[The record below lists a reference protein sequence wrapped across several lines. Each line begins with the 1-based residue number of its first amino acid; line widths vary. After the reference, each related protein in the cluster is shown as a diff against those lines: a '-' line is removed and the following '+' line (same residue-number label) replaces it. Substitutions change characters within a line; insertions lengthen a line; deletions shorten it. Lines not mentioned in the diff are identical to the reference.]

1 MFVGR
6 LRQACSRGTKTRR
19 WPFVSCCC
27 YLPGRMA
34 KLHSGKGDHLDRT
47 KENTRQ
53 QILTEAVVESIC
65 DLSPTV
71 KSLSLRV
78 NNEEFSFKA
87 GQWVDFFIPELDG
100 QFTGFSMTS
109 APGQLEH
116 DGILDLAV
124 KCSEEA
130 PAHWV
135 HHKCQVGSKV
145 RMRVG
150 GDFNFDPQDGD
161 QSKDLLLIAGGVGIN
176 PLYSIVQHVVDLH
189 RVSLQRGETAYKPG
203 RTVLLYSAR
212 DEGELLFRE
221 QILRLCQE
229 VPDMSLQCF
238 VTQQQEFKNPSQFPR
253 PKVGRITQ
261 EVLKAELSG
270 LHGDQTLSYIC
281 GPPPMIESM
290 AHHLSCLGVDSANI
304 KFEKWW

>member
-6 LRQACSRGTKTRR
+6 LGQACSRGTKARR

-27 YLPGRMA
+27 LPRMA

-78 NNEEFSFKA
+78 NNEDFSFKA
-87 GQWVDFFIPELDG
+87 GQWVDFFIPGLDD
-100 QFTGFSMTS
+100 QFTGFSMTY

-124 KCSEEA
+124 KCSQEA
-130 PAHWV
+130 PADWV

-189 RVSLQRGETAYKPG
+189 RLQGSETAYKPG

-229 VPDMSLQCF
+229 VPGISLQCF
-238 VTQQQEFKNPSQFPR
+238 VTQQQDFKNPSQFPR

-270 LHGDQTLSYIC
+270 LHGDHILSYIC

-290 AHHLSCLGVDSANI
+290 ADHLSCLGVDSADI

>member
-1 MFVGR
+1 
-6 LRQACSRGTKTRR
+6 
-19 WPFVSCCC
+19 
-27 YLPGRMA
+27 MA

-135 HHKCQVGSKV
+135 HHK
-145 RMRVG
+145 
-150 GDFNFDPQDGD
+150 
-161 QSKDLLLIAGGVGIN
+161 
-176 PLYSIVQHVVDLH
+176 
-189 RVSLQRGETAYKPG
+189 
-203 RTVLLYSAR
+203 
-212 DEGELLFRE
+212 E